1 MSSPAPEPKKATA
14 AATRAKTAPKTCG
27 VPGCENEAAAGVK
40 LRIETLLEPASLYP
54 AAVGGMFSACK
65 PHRVCVGPKGY
76 SPELTQGTS
85 VFPSC
90 GSPAKLFYEG
100 YSFCEACHNVYLR
113 CLLAQVRHKVTAEHI
128 VTARRQM
135 VTDADAAK
143 PAAPVK
149 AAAAAAADPPATTAV
164 KATKA
169 PSKSKKAAATAAAV
183 VAPTTPPVVVVVKE
197 ESHVSEEEE
206 EEVPVVAVKVAA
218 TVTPPPPPPVV
229 VADEFEQLEA
239 KMSVVPPVVA
249 PPKAATTKTAG
260 SGKKAAA
267 AAAAKA

>member
-128 VTARRQM
+128 VAARRQM

-149 AAAAAAADPPATTAV
+149 AAAAASAATDLPATAV
-164 KATKA
+164 KAPKA
-169 PSKSKKAAATAAAV
+169 PSKSKKAAAAV

-206 EEVPVVAVKVAA
+206 DEVPVVAVKVAT
-218 TVTPPPPPPVV
+218 TVTPPVV

-239 KMSVVPPVVA
+239 KMSVVPP
-249 PPKAATTKTAG
+249 KAAATKTAG